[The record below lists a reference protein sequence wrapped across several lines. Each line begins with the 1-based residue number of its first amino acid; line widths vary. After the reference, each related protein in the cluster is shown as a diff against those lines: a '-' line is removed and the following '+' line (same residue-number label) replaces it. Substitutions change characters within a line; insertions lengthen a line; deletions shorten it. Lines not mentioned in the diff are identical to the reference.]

1 MDKTNEISGWWWYY
15 RAWLTMI
22 IIMMIPSYMDED
34 DLPGWCWWWPWWW
47 RLYRAREYDGDTF
60 SPLII
65 TTCSHL
71 VGICWVTNASSWT
84 HQSMWMKVSSSQ
96 NTGKLIIPKKNDK
109 SKKFQQFL
117 ETIQREKWTRCF
129 YLGWVGINNFGQ
141 RQQLTFLR
149 FRLIHFLP
157 ILTYFVYI
165 WIQTGAIISLIVS
178 FETHPQ
184 ATVLK

>member
-1 MDKTNEISGWWWYY
+1 MY
-15 RAWLTMI
+15 RVVLWGCYIPTLHNYDI
-22 IIMMIPSYMDED
+22 FPPGGNLLGNQRIIMNTSIHVDE
-34 DLPGWCWWWPWWW
+34 GIQ
-47 RLYRAREYDGDTF
+47 F
-60 SPLII
+60 SEHRKADN
-65 TTCSHL
+65 S
-71 VGICWVTNASSWT
+71 
-84 HQSMWMKVSSSQ
+84 KE
-96 NTGKLIIPKKNDK
+96 KLQI
-109 SKKFQQFL
+109 KKFQQFL

-149 FRLIHFLP
+149 FRI
-157 ILTYFVYI
+157 YI